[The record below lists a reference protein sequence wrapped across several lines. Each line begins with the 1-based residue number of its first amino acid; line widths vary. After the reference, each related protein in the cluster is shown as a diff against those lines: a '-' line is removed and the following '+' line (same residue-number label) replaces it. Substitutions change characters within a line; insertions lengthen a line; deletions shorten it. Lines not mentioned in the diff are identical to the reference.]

1 MIPPPPRANPT
12 LFGHAEAAAS
22 LAAAARSGRL
32 AHAWLFTGPPG
43 IGKATLAYRFARWLL
58 AGQPRE
64 AQGAPPLQLPED
76 HPILRR
82 VAAGS
87 HADLMVLEPQQEPGK
102 RHIIKVE
109 EARAARSFLNFTAA
123 EGGWRVVVMDEVE
136 AMEAASANT
145 ILKTLEEPPPRTV
158 LLLVTSAP
166 GRLLPTIRSRCR
178 RLELTGLS
186 NPVMDTLLADW
197 LPEMP
202 RAERDA
208 LAILAEGSPGRALE
222 LAAGEGVELA
232 RLAEATLSS
241 IPAGERAH
249 ALADRIAGR
258 EAALAFPAFFNL
270 LLRHLSQAVREA
282 ARGGSA
288 PAWLGARPLAAW
300 AEASEAVR
308 KLIQDTE
315 RLSLDRR
322 QAVLVAMDTLRGR

>member
-1 MIPPPPRANPT
+1 MIPPPPRANPM
-12 LFGHAEAAAS
+12 LFGHQEAAAN
-22 LAAAARSGRL
+22 LAASARSGRL

-58 AGQPRE
+58 AGQPQE
-64 AQGAPPLQLPED
+64 PEGAPALQLSD
-76 HPILRR
+76 DDPILRR
-82 VAAGS
+82 VSAGS

-109 EARAARSFLNFTAA
+109 EARAARTFLNFTAA

-158 LLLVTSAP
+158 LLLITSAP

-178 RLELTGLS
+178 RLDLVGLER
-186 NPVMDTLLADW
+186 PEMDRLLAEW
-197 LPEMP
+197 LPEKS
-202 RAERDA
+202 RGERDA
-208 LAILAEGSPGRALE
+208 LAVLAEGSPGRALE

-232 RLAEATLSS
+232 KLAEATLANL
-241 IPAGERAH
+241 PGAEGAF
-249 ALADRIAGR
+249 ALADRIGGR

-270 LLRHLSQAVREA
+270 LQRHLSQALREA
-282 ARGGSA
+282 ARGGVA
-288 PAWLGARPLAAW
+288 PNWLAARPLAAW

>member
-12 LFGHAEAAAS
+12 LFGHAEAAAG

-32 AHAWLFTGPPG
+32 AHAWLLTGPLG

-58 AGQPRE
+58 AGQPRDIE
-64 AQGAPPLQLPED
+64 GAPALQLPD
-76 HPILRR
+76 SDPVLRR

-109 EARAARSFLNFTAA
+109 EARAARAFLNFTAA
-123 EGGWRVVVMDEVE
+123 EGGWRVVVMDEVD

-178 RLELTGLS
+178 RLEMTGLDR
-186 NPVMDTLLADW
+186 PVMDEVLATW
-197 LPEMP
+197 LPEKS
-202 RAERDA
+202 RDERDS
-208 LAILAEGSPGRALE
+208 LAVLSEGSPGRALE

-232 RLAEATLSS
+232 RLAGATLANL
-241 IPAGERAH
+241 PGAEGAF
-249 ALADRIAGR
+249 ALADRIGGR
-258 EAALAFPAFFNL
+258 DGALAFPAFFNL
-270 LLRHLSQAVREA
+270 LLRELSRSVREA
-282 ARGGSA
+282 ARGGEA
-288 PAWLGARPLAAW
+288 PGWVADRPLAAW

-308 KLIQDTE
+308 KLVQDTE

>member
-1 MIPPPPRANPT
+1 MTPPPPRANPT
-12 LFGHAEAAAS
+12 LYGHAEAAAS

-32 AHAWLFTGPPG
+32 AHAWLFAGPPR

-64 AQGAPPLQLPED
+64 PEGVLPLQLSD
-76 HPILRR
+76 NDPILRR

-123 EGGWRVVVMDEVE
+123 EGGWRVVVMDEVD
-136 AMEAASANT
+136 AMETASANT

-158 LLLVTSAP
+158 LLLVTAAP

-178 RLELTGLS
+178 RLDLFGLER
-186 NPVMDTLLADW
+186 PAMDTLLADW
-197 LPEMP
+197 LPEKS
-202 RAERDA
+202 RGEREA

-232 RLAEATLSS
+232 RLAESTLTNL
-241 IPAGERAH
+241 PGAEGAY
-249 ALADRIAGR
+249 ALADRIGGR

-270 LLRHLSQAVREA
+270 LLRHLSQALRQA
-282 ARGGSA
+282 ARSGSA
-288 PAWLGARPLAAW
+288 PGWLSARPLAAW
-300 AEASEAVR
+300 AEASEAIR
-308 KLIQDTE
+308 KLVQDTE

>member
-1 MIPPPPRANPT
+1 MIPPPPRSNPV

-58 AGQPRE
+58 AGQPRDIE
-64 AQGAPPLQLPED
+64 GAPPLQLPD
-76 HPILRR
+76 NDPILRR
-82 VAAGS
+82 VSAGS

-109 EARAARSFLNFTAA
+109 EARAARAFLNLTAA

-158 LLLVTSAP
+158 LLLITAAP

-178 RLELTGLS
+178 RLDLVGLDR
-186 NPVMDTLLADW
+186 PTMDQVLAEW

-202 RAERDA
+202 GSERDA
-208 LAILAEGSPGRALE
+208 LAVLAEGSPGRALE

-232 RLAEATLSS
+232 RLAEATLQDL
-241 IPAGERAH
+241 PGAEGAY
-249 ALADRIAGR
+249 ALADRIGGR
-258 EAALAFPAFFNL
+258 EAALSFPAFFNL
-270 LLRHLSQAVREA
+270 LLRQLSQSVREA
-282 ARGGSA
+282 ARGGAA
-288 PAWLGARPLAAW
+288 PGWLAARPLAAW

-308 KLIQDTE
+308 KLVQDTE

>member
-12 LFGHAEAAAS
+12 LYGHEEAAS
-22 LAAAARSGRL
+22 GLAAAARSGRL

-58 AGQPRE
+58 AGQP
-64 AQGAPPLQLPED
+64 AQAEGAPPLQLAED

-109 EARAARSFLNFTAA
+109 EARAARTFLNFTAA
-123 EGGWRVVVMDEVE
+123 EGGWRVVVMDEVD

-158 LLLVTSAP
+158 LLLITSAP

-178 RLELTGLS
+178 RLELLGLPR
-186 NPVMDTLLADW
+186 PVMDKALADW
-197 LPEMP
+197 LPERP
-202 RAERDA
+202 DAERDA
-208 LAILAEGSPGRALE
+208 VAALAEGSPGRALE

-232 RLAEATLSS
+232 RLAESVLRNLPGAEG
-241 IPAGERAH
+241 AY
-249 ALADRIAGR
+249 ALADRIGGR

-270 LLRHLSQAVREA
+270 LLGHLSQAIRQA
-282 ARGGSA
+282 ARGGTA
-288 PAWLGARPLAAW
+288 PGWLGARPLAAW

-308 KLIQDTE
+308 KLVRETE

>member
-1 MIPPPPRANPT
+1 MIPPRANP
-12 LFGHAEAAAS
+12 LLVGHEQAAAG

-32 AHAWLFTGPPG
+32 HHAWLFCGPPG

-58 AGQPRE
+58 AGQPP
-64 AQGAPPLQLPED
+64 GAEPLHLPEQD
-76 HPILRR
+76 PAFRR

-87 HADLMVLEPQQEPGK
+87 HPDLMVLEPQSEPGK
-102 RHIIKVE
+102 RRIIKVD
-109 EARAARSFLNFTAA
+109 EARQARAFLNFTAA

-158 LLLVTSAP
+158 LLLITASP

-178 RLELTGLS
+178 RLDLFGLEDAEMERLLTG
-186 NPVMDTLLADW
+186 W
-197 LPEMP
+197 LPDLP
-202 RAERDA
+202 RLDRMELIR
-208 LAILAEGSPGRALE
+208 LAEGSPGRAVE

-232 RLAEATLSS
+232 RLADAVLQNLPTGL
-241 IPAGERAH
+241 GAH

-258 EAALAFPAFFNL
+258 DAALAFPAFFTL
-270 LLRHLSQAVREA
+270 LLRGLSQAVREA
-282 ARGGSA
+282 ARGGPA
-288 PAWLGARPLAAW
+288 AAWLAARPLAAW
-300 AEASEAVR
+300 VEAAEAVSRLVR
-308 KLIQDTE
+308 ETE